1 MPANGNGRFTAE
13 MQGGA
18 GSQGVLAED
27 IEVEL
32 DRIVDKTRQHTNDKM
47 DIGDVIGI
55 VLARRFDGDL

>member
-1 MPANGNGRFTAE
+1 